1 MNNEPN
7 TEIVLN
13 PEIHASWDDSSIQFP
28 QNHYQRP
35 QESFA

>member
-1 MNNEPN
+1 MNKQPN
-7 TEIVLN
+7 TGIVLTS
-13 PEIHASWDDSSIQFP
+13 EIHASWDDSSIQFP